1 MGLLSKL
8 EIEYRGMF
16 FFTIFYLIA
25 GIANFVIAGM
35 GGLRLFHVALVAI
48 LSLIAAFGLYK
59 LQRWSLWFVVALF
72 FISTTYGAFML
83 NAFWTNY
90 AINSNIND
98 LLAVIAW
105 ALYLLF
111 TWVATIYVAAKR
123 KNLK

>member
-48 LSLIAAFGLYK
+48 LSLIAAFGGLYG
-59 LQRWSLWFVVALF
+59 SLSPCSLSPQLTAPSCLTP
-72 FISTTYGAFML
+72 SGQTMQ
-83 NAFWTNY
+83 
-90 AINSNIND
+90 
-98 LLAVIAW
+98 
-105 ALYLLF
+105 
-111 TWVATIYVAAKR
+111 
-123 KNLK
+123 